1 MKNKLNCVLLV
12 DDDQDCNFLHQRTI
26 QKVGC
31 TDSIEV
37 VLDGE
42 QALKYLNN
50 PENQRPDL
58 IFLDVNMPK
67 VNGWDFLEEYAKIDE
82 NLRGDVVIVMLTT
95 SLNPED
101 FQRAQSNEFV
111 NGFVNKYLEPDAL
124 KDVLKENFPEIYKD

>member
-12 DDDQDCNFLHQRTI
+12 DDDQDCNFLHKRTI
-26 QKVGC
+26 EKVGC
-31 TDSIEV
+31 TDNVEV

-42 QALKYLNN
+42 QALKYLKN

-67 VNGWDFLEEYAKIDE
+67 INGWDFLEEYAKIDE
-82 NLRGDVVIVMLTT
+82 SLRGDVVIVMLTT
-95 SLNPED
+95 SLNPDD
-101 FQRAQSNEFV
+101 FKRAKSNEFV